1 VTRAGWVAVTA
12 AAVLL
17 SLGYGLGYPELL
29 ALGVGALALL
39 ALGALLVAGRPAV
52 EVERQVE
59 PYRVGRGDPA
69 IALLVVRNPSSRRR
83 LRVEVVE
90 PVTRTVGST
99 SDTTELRVAV
109 PTLARS
115 GVRRRTYRLPT
126 ERRGV
131 LTVGPLRWERSDP
144 FGLWRRRQQVEQV
157 RTLYVHPRVHSL
169 VLAASGRARHLDGP
183 TSDKA
188 PRGSITFQALREYV
202 RGDDMRLIHW
212 RSSARL
218 GTLMVKESVDTA
230 MPHTTV
236 LLDTRASSYDSPDR
250 FEEAVDVVASLLT
263 AATSAQFPCRLV
275 TTGGVQAEGK
285 GSTEETRALLDLL
298 SGLDADSD
306 AGFLALADGLDHR
319 RSNST
324 VVAVTGQVQGQ
335 DAAADLAALRTLA
348 RRYDR
353 GLLLR
358 LVPVGA
364 PPVGG
369 SDDLVV
375 IDSEGAL
382 QAVTAWNVWSRR

>member
-1 VTRAGWVAVTA
+1 MTRSGWVAATTGV
-12 AAVLL
+12 VLL
-17 SLGYGLGYPELL
+17 VLGYALGYPELL
-29 ALGVGALALL
+29 ALGVGAFGLL
-39 ALGALLVAGRPAV
+39 AFGALLVAGRPAV
-52 EVERQVE
+52 QVDRQVD
-59 PYRVGRGDPA
+59 PLRVTRGDPA

-99 SDTTELRVAV
+99 SSTTELRVAV

-115 GVRRRTYRLPT
+115 GVRRRTYRLPAD
-126 ERRGV
+126 RRGV

-144 FGLWRRRQQVEQV
+144 FGLWRRRQDVEQV
-157 RTLYVHPRVHSL
+157 RTVFVHPKVHTL
-169 VLAASGRARHLDGP
+169 DLAASGRARHLDGP

-212 RSSARL
+212 KSSARM

-236 LLDTRASSYDSPDR
+236 LFDTRAASYDDGDR

-263 AATSAQFPCRLV
+263 AATRAQFPCRLV
-275 TTGGVQAEGK
+275 TTGGVQSESR
-285 GSTEETRALLDLL
+285 GSTEETRSVLDLL
-298 SGLDADSD
+298 AGLDADSD
-306 AGFLALADGLDHR
+306 DGFIGLADGIDHR

-324 VVAVTGQVQGQ
+324 VVAVTGAQHGRE
-335 DAAADLAALRTLA
+335 ADDDLSALRTLA

-353 GLLLR
+353 ALLLR
-358 LVPVGA
+358 LVPLGTE
-364 PPVGG
+364 PVGG

-375 IDSEGAL
+375 IDSESAL

>member
-1 VTRAGWVAVTA
+1 MTRSGWVAATTGV
-12 AAVLL
+12 VLL
-17 SLGYGLGYPELL
+17 VLGYSLGYPELL
-29 ALGVGALALL
+29 ALGVGAFGLL
-39 ALGALLVAGRPAV
+39 AFGALLVAGRPAV
-52 EVERQVE
+52 HVDRQVD
-59 PYRVGRGDPA
+59 PLRVTRGDPA

-99 SDTTELRVAV
+99 TSTTELRVAV

-126 ERRGV
+126 DRRGV

-144 FGLWRRRQQVEQV
+144 FGLWRRRQEVEQLRKV
-157 RTLYVHPRVHSL
+157 FVHPKVHTL
-169 VLAASGRARHLDGP
+169 DLAASGRARHLDGP

-212 RSSARL
+212 KSSARV

-236 LLDTRASSYDSPDR
+236 LFDTRAASYDDGDR

-263 AATSAQFPCRLV
+263 AATRAQFPCRLV
-275 TTGGVQAEGK
+275 TTGGVQAEAK
-285 GSTEETRALLDLL
+285 GSTEETRSMLDLL
-298 SGLDADSD
+298 CGIDADSD
-306 AGFLALADGLDHR
+306 DGFMGLADGIDHR

-324 VVAVTGQVQGQ
+324 VVAVTGAQQGG
-335 DAAADLAALRTLA
+335 DGADDLSALRTLA

-353 GLLLR
+353 ALLLR
-358 LVPVGA
+358 LVPLGTEPA
-364 PPVGG
+364 GG

-375 IDSEGAL
+375 IDSESAL